1 MNLVWKTPWEALKGE
16 SWGGIGNY
24 RVLAAVLF
32 VAMLLLYWTFA

>member
-1 MNLVWKTPWEALKGE
+1 MAMVIDVGLRGLTTK
-16 SWGGIGNY
+16 GGIGNY